1 MATLSKKTIAKK
13 TLAGAVAALAIG
25 VTVAA
30 ASSPAAAFDS
40 SGHHY
45 SHHHHGWH
53 REALVVRPYGLPPA
67 YAYGQAPRY
76 ISGYY
81 FTNSDFCI
89 PDRNN
94 GYNGG
99 FSTLAYGANGRVLGY
114 VCN

>member
-1 MATLSKKTIAKK
+1 MATLSKQ
-13 TLAGAVAALAIG
+13 TLAGTVAALAIG

-30 ASSPAAAFDS
+30 ASTPAAAFDS
-40 SGHHY
+40 SGHHDSRHY
-45 SHHHHGWH
+45 HGWH
-53 REALVVRPYGLPPA
+53 RETLVVRPSGFPYA

-76 ISGYY
+76 LSGYY
-81 FTNSDFCI
+81 FTTSDFCI

-99 FSTLAYGANGRVLGY
+99 FSTLAYGTNGRILGY